1 MKNLKTLL
9 FGGIVLLSTVSMLFV
24 SCSPDSAAPRATND
38 EDKAIV
44 TDVVDDVAKPKDA
57 TASIDYYKAVDP
69 YVNEAV
75 NKLFTG
81 KDNSGLTVD
90 NVTFKFPEGY
100 TYEGGIEGIAN
111 AKFDI
116 SFKDVDVTVD
126 DVEITD
132 LNGTIHYTGNPNTV
146 TGEINYKKDGTEA
159 NIKYE
164 DGGTTEAA
172 EKLIAFYNE
181 VFGETL
187 LPKLIKA
194 FLSEG
199 IKVDGD
205 KLSASAKGSIE
216 YQSGSDA
223 AGNTY
228 NTIKTITLDSFSL
241 NTKEAVQIQ
250 ENGNKYSLEVNG
262 KAKFDFEPDEEDADE
277 QNLKKISIST
287 ATAKLGITTPKGVKH
302 TIEITT
308 SLEYPSSI
316 AGVKIPFSFNLSSV
330 KIDDQ
335 QIDNLS
341 MYGLLISALAELF
354 K

>member
-90 NVTFKFPEGY
+90 NVTFKFPDGY

-146 TGEINYKKDGTEA
+146 TGEITYKQDDTDKS
-159 NIKYE
+159 IKNVE
-164 DGGTTEAA
+164 GDTSGAA
-172 EKLIAFYNE
+172 DLIAFYNE

-216 YQSGSDA
+216 YQSSSDD

-241 NTKEAVQIQ
+241 NTKADVQIQ

-287 ATAKLGITTPKGVKH
+287 ATAKLGITTPEGVKH